1 MDQSSAESIQ
11 ASCRAVPAERKAE
24 YVKFLRSAQDNIKQ
38 GWTQGAPARNDH
50 GESVASVDAAACSFC
65 LYGALWR
72 IGLRPPDAVV
82 SALYG
87 ALLKINPEKGE
98 EIGLIGF
105 APEALAQLHGY
116 DWPGN
121 VRELRNVA
129 RRIADRGVPAD
140 APLVVIVPPR
150 VKIDTES
157 INENGPE
164 GPPYLNDYGY
174 SKSRTA
180 PEAFSCLDFRPYSTI
195 IIAFSESPVTAKG
208 LSNIGRSWHNDH
220 LSISRMNAVRARWKR
235 FGLICNVPKSLT

>member
-1 MDQSSAESIQ
+1 MDQSSVESIQ

-24 YVKFLRSAQDNIKQ
+24 YVKFLRAAQDNIKQ

-105 APEALAQLHGY
+105 NDTPGRTQEEVIGLFDEAIRMFTGDEPEPAPAPEVGSGSA
-116 DWPGN
+116 
-121 VRELRNVA
+121 
-129 RRIADRGVPAD
+129 
-140 APLVVIVPPR
+140 
-150 VKIDTES
+150 
-157 INENGPE
+157 
-164 GPPYLNDYGY
+164 
-174 SKSRTA
+174 
-180 PEAFSCLDFRPYSTI
+180 
-195 IIAFSESPVTAKG
+195 
-208 LSNIGRSWHNDH
+208 
-220 LSISRMNAVRARWKR
+220 
-235 FGLICNVPKSLT
+235 